1 MKRKLLSAVVLIAAV
16 TFISG
21 AGILFSNAT
30 ADNQDGLLVTTGYLR
45 DNFTPQVIAELRNEI
60 TQAEQTLSQRFDAQL
75 AALEARLGEGTGGGG
90 VQPQSPAD
98 TFRVITLNRGQ
109 RLTASV
115 GTEIMLR
122 IGTATGFGT
131 APALVDYT
139 NGVTLAAGS
148 SLTANR
154 MYLVT
159 IEGNGIESTADLVR
173 VLVRGEF
180 TVS

>member
-1 MKRKLLSAVVLIAAV
+1 MKRKLLSAVVLIAAI
-16 TFISG
+16 TLISG
-21 AGILFSNAT
+21 ASILFTNAT
-30 ADNQDGLLVTTGYLR
+30 ANPQDDLFVSVGYLR
-45 DNFTPQVIAELRNEI
+45 QTFTPRVIAELREEI
-60 TQAEQTLSQRFDAQL
+60 TRAEQTLSQRFDAQL
-75 AALEARLGEGTGGGG
+75 AALEARLVESAGGG

-98 TFRVITLNRGQ
+98 TFRVITLSRGQ

-122 IGTATGFGT
+122 IGTATGFGS
-131 APALVDYT
+131 APALVDQT

-148 SLTANR
+148 SLVTNH

-159 IEGNGIESTADLVR
+159 IEGNGIEGTADLVR

-180 TVS
+180 TVE